1 MTRDPVFHDP
11 IFRVEA
17 IDYANGVDDLRAVR
31 EPVFV
36 QEQQVPI
43 ELEWDELDPLCVHVI
58 ARDDAGRPI
67 GTGRLTPEH
76 KIGRMAV
83 LPEWRGRGVGDAL
96 LLALIEQAAQR
107 RWPELHLHS
116 QTSAVGFYV
125 KHGFVPY
132 GERFMEAGIEHQNMR
147 RQVDGPTAIDTREA
161 AVAITTA
168 VVTATQRE
176 LCIYSRHLDPGLFDA
191 PEVLEA
197 LRRLATRRQRVDI
210 RILLQD
216 AGTPQRAHAPLIGL
230 GQRLSS
236 VFAFR
241 EIADPAD
248 HVYASAF
255 IANDSGGYYFRT
267 LGNRFDGEAALDFGG
282 RARQLAD
289 GFQPVWER
297 SRLVTEFRA
306 LDI

>member
-1 MTRDPVFHDP
+1 MPEP
-11 IFRVEA
+11 AFRVEA
-17 IDYANGVDDLRAVR
+17 IDYATGVDDLRAVR

-43 ELEWDELDPLCVHVI
+43 ALEWDELDPLCVHVI
-58 ARDDAGRPI
+58 ARDADGRPI
-67 GTGRLTPEH
+67 GTGRLTPER

-83 LPEWRGRGVGDAL
+83 LPDWRGRGVGDAL
-96 LLALIEQAAQR
+96 LLALVDEAAQR
-107 RWPELHLHS
+107 HWSELRLHS
-116 QTSAVGFYV
+116 QVSALGFYM

-132 GERFMEAGIEHQNMR
+132 GERFMEAGIEHQSMR
-147 RQVDGPTAIDTREA
+147 RQIDGPTAIETREA

-168 VVTATQRE
+168 IVAATRRE
-176 LCIYSRHLDPGLFDA
+176 LCIYSRALDPGLWDA
-191 PEVLEA
+191 PGVLEA

-216 AGTPQRAHAPLIGL
+216 AAAPQRAHSPLIGL

-241 EIADPAD
+241 EVVDPAD
-248 HVYASAF
+248 RGYASAF

-267 LGNRFDGEAALDFGG
+267 LGIRFDGEAALDSGG

-289 GFQPVWER
+289 GFIPVWER
-297 SRLVTEFRA
+297 ARIVTEFRA